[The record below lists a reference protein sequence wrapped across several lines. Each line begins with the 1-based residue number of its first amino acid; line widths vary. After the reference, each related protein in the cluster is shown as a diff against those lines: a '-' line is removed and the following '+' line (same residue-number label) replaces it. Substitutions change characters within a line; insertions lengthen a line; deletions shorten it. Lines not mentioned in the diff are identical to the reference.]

1 MTKINFEQA
10 ITSLEET
17 NKEGLKLNHIVVDA
31 DYMQKWN
38 ERLEDFV
45 LLTFNGKVLRHT
57 LYRKGGIGGYWKDG
71 YMMLIKHVEAFYDD
85 SITKDPKRKPHLES
99 RWCII
104 DWQGNEKVEFTSF
117 KHGYIVGGQIYSI
130 ENKYYNIET
139 GEFYCKA
146 YHSVS
151 SDEYLF
157 LQNDYDENS
166 EKRGV
171 IMINKK
177 DGTYKLFPGK

>member
-1 MTKINFEQA
+1 MFIA
-10 ITSLEET
+10 VS
-17 NKEGLKLNHIVVDA
+17 GVIVSIIA
-31 DYMQKWN
+31 FIW
-38 ERLEDFV
+38 RL
-45 LLTFNGKVLRHT
+45 
-57 LYRKGGIGGYWKDG
+57 
-71 YMMLIKHVEAFYDD
+71 
-85 SITKDPKRKPHLES
+85 S
-99 RWCII
+99 
-104 DWQGNEKVEFTSF
+104 
-117 KHGYIVGGQIYSI
+117 
-130 ENKYYNIET
+130 NKYYNIET